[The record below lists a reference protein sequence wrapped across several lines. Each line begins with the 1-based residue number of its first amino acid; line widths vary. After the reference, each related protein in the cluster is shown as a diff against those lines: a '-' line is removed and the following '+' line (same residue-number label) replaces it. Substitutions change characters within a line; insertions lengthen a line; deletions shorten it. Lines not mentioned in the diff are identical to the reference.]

1 MEKESNK
8 WFSSWFNTPFYH
20 ILYKNRDD
28 KEAENF
34 MRNLTDKLNLKQNS
48 LILDLACG
56 KGRHSKFLN
65 SIGYNVLGVD
75 LSEESI
81 KEASLFKNESLNFR
95 VHDMTLPLNE
105 KFDAVFNLFTSFG
118 YFDNE
123 EDDLNTLKS
132 IKDNL
137 NNGGV
142 GVIDF
147 MNVKKVV
154 AKLIKNEDKTVEDI
168 HFKLKR
174 FTENG
179 FIKKSINFKF
189 EGENYDFQEK
199 VKMFTLQDFQN
210 LFKLANINLL
220 NTFGNYNLEEFNE
233 NESDR
238 LILVFN

>member
-34 MRNLTDKLNLKQNS
+34 MRNLTAKLNLKQNS

-105 KFDAVFNLFTSFG
+105 KFDAIFNLFTSFG

-154 AKLIKNEDKTVEDI
+154 AKLVENEDKNVEDI

-179 FIKKSINFKF
+179 FIKKSISF
-189 EGENYDFQEK
+189 EFDGENYDFQEK